1 MSKINLVDAD
11 ELVSK
16 IVDKLQTIN
25 TTKESFGDESEKPLS
40 VKEMAN
46 FLGFSPNY
54 VRRLC
59 QQRKIPHSKMHPDQ
73 KNSPIIMYRSVIK
86 EWIDEHKVKTLDEI
100 RKEVDFDIK

>member
-1 MSKINLVDAD
+1 MSKITLVDAD

-25 TTKESFGDESEKPLS
+25 TTKENFGNEFEKPLS

-59 QQRKIPHSKMHPDQ
+59 QQRKIPYSKLHPDQ
-73 KNSPIIMYRSVIK
+73 KNSPIVMYRSVIK
-86 EWIDEHKVKTLDEI
+86 EWIDKNKVKTLDEI
-100 RKEVDFDIK
+100 RKDVDFSI